1 MMQSSSFSM
10 NAITPEQ
17 DAETDLHWESPNI
30 ALEALQ
36 AMGGKVLRFCEIL
49 SCAFRETVFLFV
61 GIMALLTDHNE
72 RVLSFKCHSLLGA
85 EQLP

>member
-1 MMQSSSFSM
+1 MQKQIFTGM
-10 NAITPEQ
+10 
-17 DAETDLHWESPNI
+17 SPNV

-72 RVLSFKCHSLLGA
+72 RVLSFKWKPASTFRIRTIALKEEDGRHL
-85 EQLP
+85 

>member
-1 MMQSSSFSM
+1 M

-36 AMGGKVLRFCEIL
+36 AMGGRCSDSVRFSHVHSEKLC
-49 SCAFRETVFLFV
+49 SFWHH
-61 GIMALLTDHNE
+61 GTDHKIVQVE
-72 RVLSFKCHSLLGA
+72 THF
-85 EQLP
+85 